1 MGLKSFLKKFPHV
14 SQHDHMDCGPACLAI
29 ISKYYGKEYSIQ
41 ELREYCSLARD
52 GVTMLGIEDGALEIG
67 FETIAVQ
74 ISTQDLIIK
83 NPLPCI
89 LYWDNNHFVVL
100 YKITK
105 SIFTNNYYFHISDP
119 AFGRIKIKQSD
130 FEKVWLNN
138 NSKGI
143 ALILNTKDSFFEKT
157 PKYVNKFTFS
167 NIINIIKP
175 NKKEFFILLFGFLF
189 SSFFTLIFPYLTQ
202 ALIDIGISDKNL
214 NYIFLILLAQ
224 LFLFF
229 GTTIID
235 VVRSWVLMFV
245 NSMINIQIIADF
257 LNKIIKLPFHFF
269 DTKQLGDFTSRIQ
282 DHHRIQEFLTSQS
295 LIVVFSSFNFIIY
308 FFVLSFYDPKILIIY
323 LSLTLISIIWSLYF
337 LKKIERLDYNRF
349 SYLKAAQQNV
359 FELVNGIVEIKL
371 NNTEEYKVNKWQA
384 NQSKLFS
391 VDFESL
397 KVTQYQNLGF
407 EFINQLKNILI
418 IFIAAREVIIGNIT
432 LGTLLAISYIIG
444 MMNNPLSQ
452 LIEFLKSWQFAKLSF
467 FRLNE
472 VQLMENEDNKSDI
485 LVSDFSQ
492 NSFIEISNLDFHYHG
507 FRSPKV
513 INNLSIKIPFGKTT
527 AIVGESGSGKTTLM
541 KLLLKFYSPSKGEI
555 NYSGFPISDISAKDL
570 RKNCGV
576 VMQDGY
582 IFSDTLERNIAT
594 GSEEIDNSKLENAVK
609 IANLQ
614 DYVDSL
620 PQGYKTMLGSG
631 GNGVSGGQ
639 KQRILIA
646 RAVYKNPK
654 FIFFDEATSSLDAE
668 NEKIIYDNLDLFFKG
683 KTVVKIAHR
692 LSTVKNANQII
703 VIKKGKIV
711 EIGNHKKLVSNKG
724 VYYNLVKNQLELSV

>member
-1 MGLKSFLKKFPHV
+1 MFKKFPNIA
-14 SQHDHMDCGPACLAI
+14 QHDQMDCGPACLAM
-29 ISKYYGKEYSIQ
+29 ISKYYGKNYSIQ

-52 GVTMLGIEDGALEIG
+52 GVSLLGIEDGANEIG
-67 FETIAVQ
+67 FDTVAVE
-74 ISTQDLIIK
+74 ITKSDLIEK
-83 NPLPCI
+83 KPFPCI
-89 LYWDNNHFVVL
+89 LHWDNSHFVVL
-100 YKITK
+100 YKVSK
-105 SIFTNNYYFHISDP
+105 SFISNDYFFYISDP
-119 AFGRIKIKQSD
+119 SFGRIKLNQKE
-130 FEKVWLNN
+130 FERIWSNN
-138 NSKGI
+138 NDRGL
-143 ALILNTKDSFFEKT
+143 ALLLTPNDTFELKK
-157 PKYVNKFTFS
+157 PRYINKFTLKKAVEF
-167 NIINIIKP
+167 IKP
-175 NKKEFFILLFGFLF
+175 NKREFFILFFGFLF

-202 ALIDIGISDKNL
+202 ALIDIGISNKNL

-245 NSMINIQIIADF
+245 NSMINIQIIANF
-257 LNKIIKLPFHFF
+257 LNKIIRLSFYFF

-295 LIVVFSSFNFIIY
+295 LIVVFSSINFIVY
-308 FFVLSFYDPKILIIY
+308 FFVLSFYDPKILGIY
-323 LSLTLISIIWSLYF
+323 ITLTALSVVWSLYF
-337 LKKIERLDYNRF
+337 MRKIERLDYNRF
-349 SYLKAAQQNV
+349 TYLKAAQQNV

-371 NNTEEYKVNKWQA
+371 NNTEEYKVKKWKS
-384 NQSKLFS
+384 NQSKLFN

-452 LIEFLKSWQFAKLSF
+452 FIEFIKSWQYAKLSF
-467 FRLNE
+467 ARLNE
-472 VQLMENEDNKSDI
+472 VQLMEEEDENSKI
-485 LVSDFSQ
+485 LVSDFNLGSCIK
-492 NSFIEISNLDFHYHG
+492 IEKLDFHYYG

-513 INNLSIKIPFGKTT
+513 LDNININIPFGKTT

-541 KLLLKFYSPSKGEI
+541 KLLLKFYEPSKGNI
-555 NYSGFPISDISAKDL
+555 YFSDFSIRDVSAKDL

-582 IFSDTLERNIAT
+582 IFADTLERNIASDS
-594 GSEEIDNSKLENAVK
+594 GNIDENKLSQAVK

-614 DYVDSL
+614 EFVEAL

-646 RAVYKNPK
+646 RAVYKNPN
-654 FIFFDEATSSLDAE
+654 FIFFDEATSSLDSE
-668 NEKIIYDNLDLFFKG
+668 NERIIYDNLDEFFKG

-692 LSTVKNANQII
+692 LSTVKNADQII

-711 EIGNHKKLVSNKG
+711 EIGNHKELVDLRG
-724 VYYNLVKNQLELSV
+724 VYFNLVKNQLELSV

>member
-1 MGLKSFLKKFPHV
+1 MELKMFKKFPNIT
-14 SQHDHMDCGPACLAI
+14 QHDQMDCGPACLAM
-29 ISKYYGKEYSIQ
+29 ISKYYGKDYSIQ
-41 ELREYCSLARD
+41 ELREYCSLAKD
-52 GVTMLGIEDGALEIG
+52 GVTLLGIEDGANEIG
-67 FETIAVQ
+67 FDTVAVE
-74 ISTQDLIIK
+74 ITTNDLIEK
-83 NPLPCI
+83 EPFPC
-89 LYWDNNHFVVL
+89 LLHWDNSHFVIL
-100 YKITK
+100 YKISK
-105 SIFTNNYYFHISDP
+105 SLFFNKNYFHISDP
-119 AFGRIKIKQSD
+119 AFGRLKLNQNE
-130 FEKVWLNN
+130 FERIWSNN
-138 NSKGI
+138 NQKGLALLLEPNNDFKSKEPRYI
-143 ALILNTKDSFFEKT
+143 
-157 PKYVNKFTFS
+157 NKFTIKKVVEF
-167 NIINIIKP
+167 IKP
-175 NKKEFFILLFGFLF
+175 NKKEFLILFFGFFF

-202 ALIDIGISDKNL
+202 ALIDTGINNKNL

-257 LNKIIKLPFHFF
+257 LNKIIKLPFYFF

-295 LIVVFSSFNFIIY
+295 LIVVFSSINFIVY
-308 FFVLSFYDPKILIIY
+308 FFVLSFYDSKILLVY
-323 LSLTLISIIWSLYF
+323 LALTTLSVLWSLYF
-337 LKKIERLDYNRF
+337 MHRIERLDYSRF
-349 SYLKAAQQNV
+349 AYLKAAQQNV

-371 NNTEEYKVNKWQA
+371 NSTEEYKVKQWQS
-384 NQSKLFS
+384 NQSKLFN

-452 LIEFLKSWQFAKLSF
+452 FIEFIKSWQYAKLSF
-467 FRLNE
+467 ARLNE
-472 VQLMENEDNKSDI
+472 VQLMENEDENSKI
-485 LVSDFSQ
+485 LVSNFDL
-492 NSFIEISNLDFHYHG
+492 NSHIKIKNLDFHYYG

-513 INNLSIKIPFGKTT
+513 LDDINIKIAFGKTT

-541 KLLLKFYSPSKGEI
+541 KLLLKFYTPSKGNICYSNFSI
-555 NYSGFPISDISAKDL
+555 NDISAKDL

-576 VMQDGY
+576 VMQDGF
-582 IFSDTLERNIAT
+582 IFADTLERNIAS
-594 GSEEIDNSKLENAVK
+594 GSEEIDINKLNQAVK

-614 DYVDSL
+614 EFVEDL
-620 PQGYKTMLGSG
+620 PQGFKTMLGSG

-646 RAVYKNPK
+646 RAVYKNPN
-654 FIFFDEATSSLDAE
+654 FIFFDEATSSLDSE
-668 NEKIIYDNLDLFFKG
+668 NEKIIYDNLDEFFKG

-703 VIKKGKIV
+703 VIKKGKVV
-711 EIGNHKKLVSNKG
+711 EIGNHKKLVDLQG
-724 VYYNLVKNQLELSV
+724 VYFNLVKNQLELSV

>member
-1 MGLKSFLKKFPHV
+1 MKSFLKKFPHV